1 MTKKISVVLTTY
13 KSNLGFL
20 EKQLESI
27 KNQTVKPS
35 EVIIIDDFSCDNTV
49 KFVQS
54 YIGLNNLDS
63 WFLFSLEKNEGYK
76 KAFKKGI
83 EIAYNHNPDGF
94 IFMADHDD
102 IWMLDKIEK
111 MMNVMNNKPEVI
123 LLGGNSIPIDTDDKV
138 ISNSF
143 ITSVEDLEI
152 IDAKENL
159 YRFSF
164 DNLLKGGRFQGCVS
178 CFKSELVPLFLE
190 HFTETLPHDYQ
201 LDVAACNKNGLFY
214 LNDCVVHYR
223 LHENQ
228 QIGVGKG
235 PDINTYEGKL
245 FQVTEMLEFYSSV
258 SELIGIYEVKNK
270 VLVDMTKIFKA
281 RKNILLNWNFFIS
294 FCWIFINYIKLKHYG
309 YLGVLVRDTFVKK
322 NDSSRG

>member
-13 KSNLGFL
+13 KSNQVFL

-27 KNQTVKPS
+27 KKQTLKSS

-49 KFVQS
+49 RFIES
-54 YIGLNNLDS
+54 YISSNNLKS
-63 WFLFSLEKNEGYK
+63 WLLFPLDKNVGYK
-76 KAFKKGI
+76 NAFKKGI
-83 EIAYNHNPDGF
+83 EIAYTHNPDGF

-111 MMNVMNNKPEVI
+111 MMKVMNKNPEVI
-123 LLGGNSIPIDTDDKV
+123 LLGGNSIPIDSDDKI

-143 ITSVEDLEI
+143 ITGVEDLEI
-152 IDAKENL
+152 IDAKEKL

-190 HFTETLPHDYQ
+190 HFTESLPHDYQ
-201 LDVAACNKNGLFY
+201 LDVAACNKKGLFY

-235 PDINTYEGKL
+235 PDISTYKGKL
-245 FQVTEMLEFYSSV
+245 FQVNEMLEFYTRVADLVESYRV
-258 SELIGIYEVKNK
+258 HNK
-270 VLVDMTKIFKA
+270 VLMDMTEIFEA
-281 RKNILLNWNFFIS
+281 RKNILLNWSLVSS
-294 FCWIFINYIKLKHYG
+294 FCWVFINIKKLKYYG
-309 YLGVLVRDTFVKK
+309 YLGVLVRDVFAKK
-322 NDSSRG
+322 SNSSRG